1 MERTRMLRFIVGLQ
15 IVVGSLM
22 LVCAAH
28 AQEPWPNKPVRILVG
43 FPAGTS
49 TDIIARVYGQRL
61 SEQFKRPFVIENR
74 PGLGGNLAAQ
84 AASKAPADGYTF
96 LMATVANTISASVY
110 KNLGYDFEQD
120 FTPVAR
126 LASAANVLVVG
137 PGLPVSS
144 VRELIATAKTQPGRL
159 FFGSAGVGTAPHLSG
174 ELFNLMAGTK
184 IVHVP
189 YKGNAQGLVDLAD
202 GRLSLIFA
210 PAPTLAAFIKDQ
222 RVKALAVTSAKRS
235 SFLPDL
241 PTLAESGLPGFD
253 TSLWYGLVAYKGTPI
268 DAIRA
273 IGEAAIRASEL
284 PEVRAQLAHNGAEPL
299 PANADEFNRFIKDD
313 VRKWAKVVEFAQ
325 VKPE

>member
-1 MERTRMLRFIVGLQ
+1 MTGVQ
-15 IVVGSLM
+15 T
-22 LVCAAH
+22 CA
-28 AQEPWPNKPVRILVG
+28 
-43 FPAGTS
+43 
-49 TDIIARVYGQRL
+49 
-61 SEQFKRPFVIENR
+61 
-74 PGLGGNLAAQ
+74 
-84 AASKAPADGYTF
+84 
-96 LMATVANTISASVY
+96 
-110 KNLGYDFEQD
+110 
-120 FTPVAR
+120 
-126 LASAANVLVVG
+126 
-137 PGLPVSS
+137 LP
-144 VRELIATAKTQPGRL
+144 I
-159 FFGSAGVGTAPHLSG
+159 F
-174 ELFNLMAGTK
+174 
-184 IVHVP
+184 VHVP

>member
-1 MERTRMLRFIVGLQ
+1 MLRFMAGLKIIVCF
-15 IVVGSLM
+15 LM
-22 LVCAAH
+22 FICTAQ

-49 TDIIARVYGQRL
+49 TDIIARVFGLRL

-84 AASKAPADGYTF
+84 AAAKAPADGYTF
-96 LMATVANTISASVY
+96 LMATVANTISASIF
-110 KNLGYDFEQD
+110 KNLGFDFEQD
-120 FTPVAR
+120 FMPVAR
-126 LASAANVLVVG
+126 LASAPNVLVVG
-137 PGLPVSS
+137 PSLQVNS
-144 VRELIATAKTQPGRL
+144 VRELIASAKTQPGRL

-235 SFLPDL
+235 SFLPEL
-241 PTLAESGLPGFD
+241 PSLAESGLTGFD
-253 TSLWYGLVAYKGTPI
+253 TTLWYGLAASKGTP
-268 DAIRA
+268 AEVIRA
-273 IGEAAIRASEL
+273 VGEAALRASEMA
-284 PEVRAQLAHNGAEPL
+284 EIRTQLAHNGAEPF
-299 PANADEFNRFIKDD
+299 PASAEEFNRYIKDD
-313 VRKWAKVVEFAQ
+313 IRKWAKVVEFAQ